1 MSSAP
6 ILIFDSGVGGL
17 TIHAALA
24 ARLPQENYVYACDNA
39 AFPYGPKPEEELV
52 QRVHDV
58 LDALIAQYT
67 PKLLVVAC
75 NTASTVALPR
85 LRQHYTLPIVGV
97 VPAIKPAAQLSKSK
111 IIGLLATPGT
121 VRRTYTDQLIRD
133 FAADCTVIKIGSSE
147 LVHSAEAKLRG
158 GAVDIEQ
165 LRLLLRPF
173 FESPHFESLHFE
185 ALHFEAQQV
194 DTIVLGCTHF
204 PLLKQELAAAVPHPV
219 NWIDSGAA
227 IAERVVSLLA
237 GTDTDSTAPMT
248 ATTNT
253 AVFTRSGAD
262 VDALRAALLQRAFV
276 QTDILPIA

>member
-17 TIHAALA
+17 TIHAAIA
-24 ARLPQENYVYACDNA
+24 ARLSHENYVYACDNA

-58 LDALIAQYT
+58 LDALIAQYA

-97 VPAIKPAAQLSKSK
+97 VPAIKPAAQLSKTK

-121 VRRTYTDQLIRD
+121 VRRAYTEQLIRD
-133 FAADCTVIKIGSSE
+133 FAADCTVIKVGSSE

-158 GAVDIEQ
+158 AAVDIEQ
-165 LRLLLRPF
+165 LRTLMRPF
-173 FESPHFESLHFE
+173 FDPSQS
-185 ALHFEAQQV
+185 V

-204 PLLKQELAAAVPHPV
+204 PLLKEELAAAAPHAV
-219 NWIDSGAA
+219 DWVDSGAA
-227 IAERVVSLLA
+227 IAERVVSLL
-237 GTDTDSTAPMT
+237 GN
-248 ATTNT
+248 ATRPPADATNT
-253 AVFTRSGAD
+253 AVFTRPGTD
-262 VDALRAALLQRAFV
+262 VDALGDALLLRNFAAPH
-276 QTDILPIA
+276 ILLVD